1 MSFARLFADE
11 LAFLQEVGRDFAG
24 ANPNLAPL
32 LADEGGDPD
41 VRRLFEGFAF
51 LTAKLRQR
59 MDEDLPELLQDLV
72 AVLAPQLLAPVPP
85 MTTVEWLPRPRA
97 LSASQIIPRGTRL
110 RSRPAAGTACRFVTS
125 FDVALAPLR
134 VAGVTVDEGPRG
146 ATVRLAF
153 ETTEPMPVGRLGLSR
168 LRLHLAGGGRSGLG
182 PELLRRLLTDAQSVR
197 LSAGSMSREIGS
209 PALRAGG
216 LDAEDAVL
224 PLGATANQSF
234 RLIQEYLVFPQKFL
248 YLDVSGL
255 EGLAGS
261 EAQGFE
267 ISIRLDH
274 SLDDLPRLEPA
285 NFRLHCTPAVNWFEA
300 ESEPLTVDGS
310 RGEYR
315 LRPQGF
321 PPGHAV
327 IARVQAMWGWLQGSG
342 ARIAFEPFTSFGHL
356 TAPAGTRQPVFR
368 PRLAP
373 ATVGDGTETLVSFGF
388 ERPEDA
394 LRGCVASAR
403 MLCTNGEL
411 PGVLPAGGLDVPDAE
426 TPPFASF
433 RNIDPITG
441 QIEPPLA
448 AGLLAPVV
456 AVLAG
461 AAAPITDLETLRR
474 TIAAFEFR
482 LGTDSAAE
490 RALRLRLAAIR
501 EVRSSPLDWFVAGR
515 PVRGQLITFDIAE
528 REIGGLGE
536 AWLLGAV
543 LNGFLA
549 ARAPINTCF
558 QAELRCLAAER
569 SFRWPVHDGTA
580 TSL

>member
-1 MSFARLFADE
+1 MNFARLFADE
-11 LAFLQEVGRDFAG
+11 IAFLKEVGGDFAA
-24 ANPNLAPL
+24 ANPTLAPL
-32 LADEGGDPD
+32 LAEEGGDPD
-41 VRRLFEGFAF
+41 VRRLLEGFAF

-59 MDEDLPELLQDLV
+59 MDEDLPELLQDLI

-97 LSASQIIPRGTRL
+97 VSAPQLITRGTKL
-110 RSRPAAGTACRFVTS
+110 RSRPVAGTSCRFTTC
-125 FDVALAPLR
+125 FDVLLAPLR

-146 ATVRLAF
+146 ATLRLSF
-153 ETTEPMPVGRLGLSR
+153 EATEPMPLARLGLGR
-168 LRLHLAGGGRSGLG
+168 LRLHIAGGSRSGLG
-182 PELLRRLLTDAQSVR
+182 PELLRRLLTDAVSVR
-197 LSAGSMSREIGS
+197 VTAAGATRELGPEALSAG
-209 PALRAGG
+209 G
-216 LDAEDAVL
+216 LGAEDAVL
-224 PLGATANQSF
+224 PLAATANQSF
-234 RLIQEYLVFPQKFL
+234 RLIQEYLIFPQKFL
-248 YLDVSGL
+248 YLDVTGL
-255 EGLAGS
+255 EALAGS
-261 EAQGFE
+261 DAQGFE
-267 ISIRLDH
+267 LSIRLDH
-274 SLDDLPRLEPA
+274 SLDDLPRLEPST
-285 NFRLHCTPAVNWFEA
+285 FRLHCTPAVNLFEA

-315 LRPQGF
+315 MRPQGY
-321 PPGHAV
+321 PAGHAV

-342 ARIAFEPFTSFGHL
+342 QRIAFEPFTSFGHL
-356 TAPAGTRQPVFR
+356 TAATGSRQPVFR

-373 ATVGDGTETLVSFGF
+373 ATVGDGTDTMVSFGF

-403 MLCTNGEL
+403 LICTNGEL
-411 PGVLPAGGLDVPDAE
+411 ADILPAGGLDVPDAE

-433 RNIDPITG
+433 RNIDPISR

-482 LGTDSAAE
+482 IGTDSAAE

-501 EVRSSPLDWFVAGR
+501 EVRSGPLDWFVAGR
-515 PVRGQLITFDIAE
+515 PVRGQRITFDIAE
-528 REIGGLGE
+528 REIGGMGE
-536 AWLLGAV
+536 AWLLGGV

-558 QAELRCLAAER
+558 QTEIVCLAAER
-569 SFRWPVHDGTA
+569 SFRWAVHDGTA
-580 TSL
+580 PSL

>member
-1 MSFARLFADE
+1 MNFARLFADE
-11 LAFLQEVGRDFAG
+11 IAFLKEVGGDFAA
-24 ANPNLAPL
+24 ANPTLAPL
-32 LADEGGDPD
+32 LAEEGGDPD
-41 VRRLFEGFAF
+41 VRRLLEGFAF

-59 MDEDLPELLQDLV
+59 MDEDLPELLQDLI

-97 LSASQIIPRGTRL
+97 VSAPQLITRGTKL
-110 RSRPAAGTACRFVTS
+110 RSRPVAGTSCRFTTC
-125 FDVALAPLR
+125 FDVLLAPLR

-146 ATVRLAF
+146 ATLRLSF
-153 ETTEPMPVGRLGLSR
+153 EATEPMPLARLGLGR
-168 LRLHLAGGGRSGLG
+168 LRLHIAGGSRSGLG
-182 PELLRRLLTDAQSVR
+182 PELLRRQLSDAVSVR
-197 LSAGSMSREIGS
+197 EA
-209 PALRAGG
+209 
-216 LDAEDAVL
+216 
-224 PLGATANQSF
+224 
-234 RLIQEYLVFPQKFL
+234 
-248 YLDVSGL
+248 
-255 EGLAGS
+255 LAGS
-261 EAQGFE
+261 DAQGFE
-267 ISIRLDH
+267 LSIRLDH
-274 SLDDLPRLEPA
+274 SLDDLPRLEPST
-285 NFRLHCTPAVNWFEA
+285 FRLHCTPAVNLFEA

-315 LRPQGF
+315 MRPQGY
-321 PPGHAV
+321 PAGHAV

-342 ARIAFEPFTSFGHL
+342 QRIAFEPFTSFGHL
-356 TAPAGTRQPVFR
+356 TAATGSRQPVFR

-373 ATVGDGTETLVSFGF
+373 ATVGDGTDTMVSFGF

-403 MLCTNGEL
+403 LICTNGEL
-411 PGVLPAGGLDVPDAE
+411 ADILPAGGLDVPDAE

-433 RNIDPITG
+433 RNIDPISR

-482 LGTDSAAE
+482 IGTDSAAE

-501 EVRSSPLDWFVAGR
+501 EVRSGPLDWFVAGR
-515 PVRGQLITFDIAE
+515 PVRGQRITFDIAE
-528 REIGGLGE
+528 REIGGMGE
-536 AWLLGAV
+536 AWLLGGV

-558 QAELRCLAAER
+558 QTEIVCLAAER
-569 SFRWPVHDGTA
+569 SFRWAVHDGTA
-580 TSL
+580 PSL